1 MRAYFV
7 HVPFVHLYS
16 YVLMVR
22 EKTPNF
28 NKNKAR
34 FISFIVFVLLKSG
47 SFRDGYILALEI
59 YYKG

>member
-1 MRAYFV
+1 
-7 HVPFVHLYS
+7 
-16 YVLMVR
+16 MVR

-34 FISFIVFVLLKSG
+34 FTSFIVFVLLKSG